1 MKTKIYHYL
10 FDVVKNR
17 GAGYF
22 VLIDPDQKNHSNIE
36 DVVQVANESEVD
48 ALLVGG
54 SLMMDAGNHDR
65 VAKIKKNA
73 KMPVIFFPGGVTQL
87 NGYYDAM
94 FFMSILSG
102 RNPHYLIGEQAIAA
116 PIVKDIGIETIPMG
130 YLLIDGGTTTTVE
143 FMSSTKPIPMDRP
156 DITVAHALAA
166 QYLGKK
172 FVYLEAG
179 SGAKYPVSLETIEA
193 VKLMAREEGMFRGP
207 EGNATLAGLIKLI
220 DDGSVDKDES
230 VVLFA
235 TANGL
240 KYVDLFSP
248 IIPILDSK
256 EKIEYNN
263 FCLVD

>member
-10 FDVVKNR
+10 LNVVKNK

-22 VLIDPDQKNHSNIE
+22 VLIDPDKKNHSNIK
-36 DVVQVANESEVD
+36 DLVQAANKSEVD

-54 SLMMDAGNHDR
+54 SLMMDSKNHDR
-65 VAKIKKNA
+65 VAQIKKYA
-73 KMPVIFFPGGVTQL
+73 EMPIIFFPGGVTQL

-130 YLLIDGGTTTTVE
+130 YLLLDGGTTSTVE

-166 QYLGKK
+166 QYLGMKI
-172 FVYLEAG
+172 VYLEAG
-179 SGAKYPVSLETIEA
+179 SGAKIPVSVETIEA
-193 VKLMAREEGMFRGP
+193 VNSQIE
-207 EGNATLAGLIKLI
+207 I
-220 DDGSVDKDES
+220 
-230 VVLFA
+230 
-235 TANGL
+235 
-240 KYVDLFSP
+240 P
-248 IIPILDSK
+248 IIVGGGIKTPKAAEERVKAGASFIVTGTVT
-256 EKIEYNN
+256 EKSENLSVMKDFADAIHSG
-263 FCLVD
+263 

>member
-1 MKTKIYHYL
+1 MKSKIYHYL
-10 FDVVKNR
+10 LDVIKTK

-36 DVVQVANESEVD
+36 ELVQAANESEVD

-54 SLMMDAGNHDR
+54 SLMMDSKNNDR
-65 VAKIKKNA
+65 VAQIKKNA
-73 KMPVIFFPGGVTQL
+73 KMPIIFFPGGVTQL
-87 NGYYDAM
+87 NGHYDAM

-130 YLLIDGGTTTTVE
+130 YLLLDGGTTTTVE

-156 DITVAHALAA
+156 EITVAHALAA

-179 SGAKYPVSLETIEA
+179 SGAKVPVSVETIKA
-193 VKLMAREEGMFRGP
+193 VKKQIE
-207 EGNATLAGLIKLI
+207 I
-220 DDGSVDKDES
+220 
-230 VVLFA
+230 
-235 TANGL
+235 
-240 KYVDLFSP
+240 P
-248 IIPILDSK
+248 IIVGGGIKTPEQAAERVKAGASFIVTGTIT
-256 EKIEYNN
+256 EKLENISVMKDFSEAIHQR
-263 FCLVD
+263 

>member
-1 MKTKIYHYL
+1 MQTKIYHYL
-10 FDVVKNR
+10 LNVVKKK

-36 DVVQVANESEVD
+36 DVVKTANDSEVD

-65 VAKIKKNA
+65 VAQIKKNA
-73 KMPVIFFPGGVTQL
+73 EMPVIFFPGGVTQL

-130 YLLIDGGTTTTVE
+130 YLLLDGGTTTTVE

-166 QYLGKK
+166 QYLGMKI
-172 FVYLEAG
+172 VYLEAG
-179 SGAKYPVSLETIEA
+179 SGAKIPVSVETIEA
-193 VKLMAREEGMFRGP
+193 VKNQVE
-207 EGNATLAGLIKLI
+207 I
-220 DDGSVDKDES
+220 
-230 VVLFA
+230 
-235 TANGL
+235 
-240 KYVDLFSP
+240 P
-248 IIPILDSK
+248 IIVGGGIKTPKDAEERVNAGASFIVTGTIT
-256 EKIEYNN
+256 EKSENLSVMKDFADAIHNG
-263 FCLVD
+263 

>member
-10 FDVVKNR
+10 LDVVKNK

-36 DVVQVANESEVD
+36 DVVQAANESEVD

-54 SLMMDAGNHDR
+54 SLMMDSKNHDR
-65 VAKIKKNA
+65 VAQIKKIA
-73 KMPVIFFPGGVTQL
+73 EMPVIFFPGGVTQL

-116 PIVKDIGIETIPMG
+116 PIVKDIGMETIPMG
-130 YLLIDGGTTTTVE
+130 YLLLDGGTTTTVE

-166 QYLGKK
+166 QYLGMKI
-172 FVYLEAG
+172 VYLEAG
-179 SGAKYPVSLETIEA
+179 SGAKIPVSVETIEA
-193 VKLMAREEGMFRGP
+193 VRSQIE
-207 EGNATLAGLIKLI
+207 I
-220 DDGSVDKDES
+220 
-230 VVLFA
+230 
-235 TANGL
+235 
-240 KYVDLFSP
+240 P
-248 IIPILDSK
+248 IIVGGGIKTPQDAEERIKAGASFIVTGTVTETSGNLSVMK
-256 EKIEYNN
+256 EFSEAIHN
-263 FCLVD
+263 

>member
-10 FDVVKNR
+10 IDVVKKK

-22 VLIDPDQKNHSNIE
+22 VLIDPDQKNHLNIE
-36 DVVQVANESEVD
+36 ELVQAANDSEVD

-65 VAKIKKNA
+65 VAQIKKNA
-73 KMPVIFFPGGVTQL
+73 NMPVIFFPGGVTQL

-94 FFMSILSG
+94 FFMSLLSG

-116 PIVKDIGIETIPMG
+116 PVVKDIGIETIPMG
-130 YLLIDGGTTTTVE
+130 YLLLDGGTTTTVE

-179 SGAKYPVSLETIEA
+179 SGAKFPVSIKTIEA
-193 VKLMAREEGMFRGP
+193 VKNQIEIPLIVGGGIKTPKAAEERVK
-207 EGNATLAGLIKLI
+207 AGASFIVTGTVTEKSENL
-220 DDGSVDKDES
+220 SVMKD
-230 VVLFA
+230 
-235 TANGL
+235 
-240 KYVDLFSP
+240 FSEA
-248 IIPILDSK
+248 IHRK
-256 EKIEYNN
+256 
-263 FCLVD
+263 

>member
-10 FDVVKNR
+10 LDIVEKK

-22 VLIDPDQKNHSNIE
+22 VLIDPDQKNHSSIE
-36 DVVQVANESEVD
+36 KIVQTANESDVD

-65 VAKIKKNA
+65 VAKIKKDA
-73 KMPVIFFPGGVTQL
+73 KMPIIFFPGGVTQI

-116 PIVKDIGIETIPMG
+116 PVVKDIGIETIPMG
-130 YLLIDGGTTTTVE
+130 YLLLDGGTTTTVE

-172 FVYLEAG
+172 FIYLEAG
-179 SGAKYPVSLETIEA
+179 SGAKIPVSVETIEA
-193 VKLMAREEGMFRGP
+193 VRKQIE
-207 EGNATLAGLIKLI
+207 I
-220 DDGSVDKDES
+220 
-230 VVLFA
+230 
-235 TANGL
+235 
-240 KYVDLFSP
+240 P
-248 IIPILDSK
+248 IIVGGGIKTPKDAEQITIAGASFIVTGTIT
-256 EKIEYNN
+256 EKSENLSVMKDFSEAIHRK
-263 FCLVD
+263 

>member
-10 FDVVKNR
+10 LDVVKKK

-36 DVVQVANESEVD
+36 ELVKAANESEVD

-65 VAKIKKNA
+65 VAQIKNSA
-73 KMPVIFFPGGVTQL
+73 NMPVIFFPGGVTQL

-94 FFMSILSG
+94 FFMSLLSG

-116 PIVKDIGIETIPMG
+116 PVVKDIGIETIPMG
-130 YLLIDGGTTTTVE
+130 YLLLDGGTTTTVE

-156 DITVAHALAA
+156 DITVAHVLAA

-179 SGAKYPVSLETIEA
+179 SGAKVPVSIETIEA
-193 VKLMAREEGMFRGP
+193 VKNQIEIPLIVGGGIKTPKAAEERVK
-207 EGNATLAGLIKLI
+207 AGASFIVTGTITEKSKNL
-220 DDGSVDKDES
+220 SVLKD
-230 VVLFA
+230 
-235 TANGL
+235 
-240 KYVDLFSP
+240 FSEA
-248 IIPILDSK
+248 IHRK
-256 EKIEYNN
+256 
-263 FCLVD
+263 

>member
-1 MKTKIYHYL
+1 MKTKIYQYL
-10 FDVVKNR
+10 LDVIKNK

-22 VLIDPDQKNHSNIE
+22 VLIDPDKKNHSNIE
-36 DVVQVANESEVD
+36 EVVQAANESDVD

-102 RNPHYLIGEQAIAA
+102 RNPHYLIGEQVIAA

-130 YLLIDGGTTTTVE
+130 YLLLDGGTTTTVE
-143 FMSSTKPIPMDRP
+143 FMSGTKPIPSDRP

-179 SGAKYPVSLETIEA
+179 SGAKFPVSLETIEA
-193 VKLMAREEGMFRGP
+193 V
-207 EGNATLAGLIKLI
+207 N
-220 DDGSVDKDES
+220 
-230 VVLFA
+230 
-235 TANGL
+235 N
-240 KYVDLFSP
+240 
-248 IIPILDSK
+248 
-256 EKIEYNN
+256 KIEIPLIVGGGIKTPYEAEKRVKSGASFIVTGTVTEKSENLSIMKD
-263 FCLVD
+263 FSDAIRRK

>member
-1 MKTKIYHYL
+1 MKSKIYQYLLDVIKTK
-10 FDVVKNR
+10 

-22 VLIDPDQKNHSNIE
+22 VLIDPDQKNHANIE
-36 DVVQVANESEVD
+36 ELVHAANESEVD

-54 SLMMDAGNHDR
+54 SLMMDSKNHDR
-65 VAKIKKNA
+65 VAKIKENA

-102 RNPHYLIGEQAIAA
+102 RNPHYLIGEQVIAA

-130 YLLIDGGTTTTVE
+130 YLLLDGGTTTTVE

-179 SGAKYPVSLETIEA
+179 SGAKVPVSVETIKA
-193 VKLMAREEGMFRGP
+193 VKKQIE
-207 EGNATLAGLIKLI
+207 I
-220 DDGSVDKDES
+220 
-230 VVLFA
+230 
-235 TANGL
+235 
-240 KYVDLFSP
+240 P
-248 IIPILDSK
+248 IIVGGGIKTPKQAAERVKAGANFIVTGTIT
-256 EKIEYNN
+256 EKLENLSLMKDFSEAIHQR
-263 FCLVD
+263 

>member
-1 MKTKIYHYL
+1 MKSKIYHYL
-10 FDVVKNR
+10 LDIIEKK

-22 VLIDPDQKNHSNIE
+22 VLIDPDQKNHVNIE
-36 DVVQVANESEVD
+36 ELVHAANKSEVD

-54 SLMMDAGNHDR
+54 SLMMDSKNNDR
-65 VAKIKKNA
+65 VAQIKKKA
-73 KMPVIFFPGGVTQL
+73 EMPIIFFPGGVTQL
-87 NGYYDAM
+87 NGHYDAM

-156 DITVAHALAA
+156 EITVAHALAT

-179 SGAKYPVSLETIEA
+179 SGAKVPVSLETIKA
-193 VKLMAREEGMFRGP
+193 VKKQIE
-207 EGNATLAGLIKLI
+207 I
-220 DDGSVDKDES
+220 
-230 VVLFA
+230 
-235 TANGL
+235 
-240 KYVDLFSP
+240 P
-248 IIPILDSK
+248 IIVGGGIKTPKQAAERVKAVASFIVTGTIT
-256 EKIEYNN
+256 EKLENISVMKDFSEAIHQR
-263 FCLVD
+263 